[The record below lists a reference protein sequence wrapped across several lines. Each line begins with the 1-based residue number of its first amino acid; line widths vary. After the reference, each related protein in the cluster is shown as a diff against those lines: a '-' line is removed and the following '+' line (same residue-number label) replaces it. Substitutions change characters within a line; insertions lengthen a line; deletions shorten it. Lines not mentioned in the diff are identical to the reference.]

1 MANAAPAAKPV
12 DESLWWDS
20 FVALFDELD
29 KVPPSEKLPDHLA
42 EKLRRNHAWF
52 VNSVARF
59 KPPDRTSRL
68 ALDSHEIAVGSHR
81 LLVKPE
87 LKNAA
92 LRFSE
97 LVCLNEVQSY
107 ILVRRSYRISKL
119 VADVEDKEFL
129 HSVLLNYFVER
140 QCLLQC
146 LRRIFVN
153 ALHTSNGLLS
163 TEAFKG
169 IALLLIDDGFE
180 RKLLTIFQDLL
191 LSIFSDQT
199 EVDIKILW
207 VDEIL
212 IEENL
217 LMDILFLAY
226 YDNFCSCK
234 IEQWKTMCSLFKD
247 VLCGS
252 LNIGKVAVST
262 EARNSFAHVK
272 AKMVL
277 ILIETLD
284 LENLLH
290 MVHDEIPFREGGS
303 VFSVIDI
310 KEMDAQ
316 VSSFYDLGAVEAGPL
331 LLAWAVFLSLL
342 LSLHETHNSSTLMEI
357 DHVSYVRQA
366 FEVAAFDYILEILR
380 NDKFRDS
387 DGPVSGFLSVMRTFL
402 SAFIASYE
410 LSHQKEDN
418 TLIKILDILYHIY
431 HGEESLA
438 LQFWDKE
445 CFVDG
450 PIRSILFM
458 LEKEY
463 PIHVTEFVR
472 LLSAVCEG
480 SWPAECVY
488 NYLDKM
494 SGITTLFEISGG
506 YGDKTVSDIIET
518 HHPVEVPGVEGLW
531 IPSGTLGRIL
541 KVLAPNI
548 AFVYWECAHSGILLL
563 LLRLTQDIH
572 SDNVDDV
579 SFTLNLLHRIISFNK
594 ALGFALLG
602 LDKSLPIQTSKNS
615 MQLAMGMSVD
625 MVKII
630 CTLIFKSVQDVSKTQ
645 ILSISLDIL
654 TEMLKCVPS
663 HVIEAV
669 VKSNIFDVNTSGT
682 SSGTWL
688 LSGGLVRLL
697 MEDSGEKDDSYA
709 LAASVLDFTVQL
721 VEKGAGD
728 NLVSAF
734 IIFSL
739 QYVFV
744 NHMHWKYKSKH
755 SCWKVTLKVFEV
767 IKSCIRASKD
777 SQKLSGIIWDILL
790 YDSSIHNILCRIMCI
805 SAEALRSYI
814 SHRHEFKE
822 IEDLQLAIC
831 SAFDVLCSIMPYI
844 SQETSSNVSALVQ
857 MVLSPS
863 IKPLP
868 VVQAAVSLIS
878 FSENSAIQVAATRAL
893 SSLCFIASRLQSDTV
908 ENVSPVVEAVQI
920 KNLQMAVLC
929 ILDKE
934 VKIDEN
940 LIIATF
946 DLLSAVAYYQP
957 TLLSSLIFSEEKE
970 EVSSDVT
977 SDSVKQL
984 AAVPVAE
991 NLGSYSASSPIEAIR
1006 NYVESSEILFD
1017 GAPHLLLSILNFLKA
1032 LWEGGIQFS
1041 NILGKIRVSKKFWE
1055 CLSSFLSPTHV
1066 MNGLLKKS
1074 FNNSKTQ
1081 CLSLRYQCLG
1091 NVLRI
1096 MAHELFFLE
1105 KIMQCE
1111 KPDKVICTSTV
1122 NATSRQANVLYAQEI
1137 LSTWFVDSSF
1147 LENLIKSFSDIEYNK
1162 EVVFRAKVAVCVC
1175 IIHLIAKLTTGNAG
1189 SLSMSLV
1196 KKIRE
1201 IYNTLIA
1208 HSAFSTLLSLYSL
1221 RGYSEEK
1228 ELTSL
1233 IISDL
1238 YYHLQGRLEGREIP
1252 SGPFQE
1258 LSNFLLSLGTFECND
1273 EKYERIFFL
1282 HLENISMFD
1291 IKKVQEEIGADLWD
1305 LSDWKTSKGVA
1316 ESMFIH
1322 MHSANS
1328 SLTIA
1333 SAKHFALDALVSV
1346 IAVYKGNMN
1355 NTKESFLHGRDISES
1370 AVESGIQYLCGCLQ
1384 HVADMLVLEQN
1395 MPEGFLRVFIAQQEL
1410 LLILSVILFKH
1421 NSHRTN
1427 KIRFLPLSILV
1438 TKSTGSIIKVC
1449 ADVRPITPLLRSA
1462 VKLVLTLLLTS
1473 LEFSNNMSH
1482 EENKSDFEVK
1492 LLADASFIS
1501 IGLLP
1506 VLCKYTQD
1514 AEYSNLSVATMDLI
1528 MKALNPDTW
1537 LPILRK
1543 HLPLQHILQNIQER
1557 DALASAPVIF
1567 NFLLTLGRTKGGAEM
1582 LYCCKFLSSTM
1593 VLLSKLHDGRPFSN
1607 NLDKSEITTIYDEK
1621 QVHIWVTSL
1630 AIIISLIQSLGDDIS
1645 YMDIMVS
1652 ALRYFFSEKP
1662 YMLSFYFSALNR
1674 LANDRSKKRAQT
1686 HKFQISLTALKLMEN
1701 SLMLLCVL
1709 ARYQASWIKG
1719 MKEMDS
1725 ELRQTIIHVLAFTSR
1740 GAQRVGDSSG
1750 RSLTLY
1756 CQPTT
1761 KEEVELNRRPSFIRS
1776 RHGWFTLSTAGFLS
1790 KTTTSSDSLS
1800 TTLSVVS
1807 RDEEND
1813 NADLDYRS
1821 HFSDTIAIHIYRI
1834 VFLLLQFL
1842 CVQARAAVKRA
1853 DEVEFV
1859 DLAYF
1864 PELPS
1869 PDILHGL
1876 QDQAIAIV
1884 TELCKSSKP
1893 NSIEPE
1899 TESVCRL
1906 LLQILERS
1914 LYLEL
1919 CVSQTCGIR
1928 PVLGRVE
1935 DFTKDI
1941 KGLIHVVEQH
1951 ANFNQALKSLRQ
1963 ILPLM
1968 YPGFMKTR
1976 SFA

>member
-410 LSHQKEDN
+410 LSHQ
-418 TLIKILDILYHIY
+418 
-431 HGEESLA
+431 ESLA

-518 HHPVEVPGVEGLW
+518 HHPVAVPVCTFRHFAS
-531 IPSGTLGRIL
+531 PF
-541 KVLAPNI
+541 A
-548 AFVYWECAHSGILLL
+548 
-563 LLRLTQDIH
+563 LTQDIH

-579 SFTLNLLHRIISFNK
+579 SFTLNLFHRIISFNK

-645 ILSISLDIL
+645 ILSVSLDIL

-663 HVIEAV
+663 H
-669 VKSNIFDVNTSGT
+669 
-682 SSGTWL
+682 
-688 LSGGLVRLL
+688 
-697 MEDSGEKDDSYA
+697 
-709 LAASVLDFTVQL
+709 L

-878 FSENSAIQVAATRAL
+878 FSENS
-893 SSLCFIASRLQSDTV
+893 
-908 ENVSPVVEAVQI
+908 I

-940 LIIATF
+940 LTIATF

-984 AAVPVAE
+984 ATVPVAE

-1074 FNNSKTQ
+1074 TGAWVMFYGSWHMNSF
-1081 CLSLRYQCLG
+1081 SG
-1091 NVLRI
+1091 
-1096 MAHELFFLE
+1096 

-1238 YYHLQGRLEGREIP
+1238 YYHLQGRLEGRRFHP
-1252 SGPFQE
+1252 E

-1273 EKYERIFFL
+1273 EKYERIFCL

-1322 MHSANS
+1322 IHSANY
-1328 SLTIA
+1328 
-1333 SAKHFALDALVSV
+1333 ALVSV

-1449 ADVRPITPLLRSA
+1449 ADVRPITRLLRSA

-1567 NFLLTLGRTKGGAEM
+1567 NFLLTLGR
-1582 LYCCKFLSSTM
+1582 
-1593 VLLSKLHDGRPFSN
+1593 
-1607 NLDKSEITTIYDEK
+1607 I
-1621 QVHIWVTSL
+1621 
-1630 AIIISLIQSLGDDIS
+1630 
-1645 YMDIMVS
+1645 
-1652 ALRYFFSEKP
+1652 
-1662 YMLSFYFSALNR
+1662 
-1674 LANDRSKKRAQT
+1674 KRW
-1686 HKFQISLTALKLMEN
+1686 S
-1701 SLMLLCVL
+1701 
-1709 ARYQASWIKG
+1709 
-1719 MKEMDS
+1719 
-1725 ELRQTIIHVLAFTSR
+1725 
-1740 GAQRVGDSSG
+1740 
-1750 RSLTLY
+1750 
-1756 CQPTT
+1756 
-1761 KEEVELNRRPSFIRS
+1761 
-1776 RHGWFTLSTAGFLS
+1776 
-1790 KTTTSSDSLS
+1790 
-1800 TTLSVVS
+1800 
-1807 RDEEND
+1807 
-1813 NADLDYRS
+1813 
-1821 HFSDTIAIHIYRI
+1821 
-1834 VFLLLQFL
+1834 
-1842 CVQARAAVKRA
+1842 
-1853 DEVEFV
+1853 
-1859 DLAYF
+1859 
-1864 PELPS
+1864 
-1869 PDILHGL
+1869 
-1876 QDQAIAIV
+1876 
-1884 TELCKSSKP
+1884 
-1893 NSIEPE
+1893 
-1899 TESVCRL
+1899 
-1906 LLQILERS
+1906 
-1914 LYLEL
+1914 
-1919 CVSQTCGIR
+1919 
-1928 PVLGRVE
+1928 
-1935 DFTKDI
+1935 
-1941 KGLIHVVEQH
+1941 
-1951 ANFNQALKSLRQ
+1951 
-1963 ILPLM
+1963 
-1968 YPGFMKTR
+1968 
-1976 SFA
+1976 

>member
-1 MANAAPAAKPV
+1 
-12 DESLWWDS
+12 
-20 FVALFDELD
+20 
-29 KVPPSEKLPDHLA
+29 
-42 EKLRRNHAWF
+42 
-52 VNSVARF
+52 
-59 KPPDRTSRL
+59 
-68 ALDSHEIAVGSHR
+68 
-81 LLVKPE
+81 
-87 LKNAA
+87 
-92 LRFSE
+92 
-97 LVCLNEVQSY
+97 
-107 ILVRRSYRISKL
+107 
-119 VADVEDKEFL
+119 
-129 HSVLLNYFVER
+129 
-140 QCLLQC
+140 
-146 LRRIFVN
+146 
-153 ALHTSNGLLS
+153 
-163 TEAFKG
+163 
-169 IALLLIDDGFE
+169 
-180 RKLLTIFQDLL
+180 
-191 LSIFSDQT
+191 
-199 EVDIKILW
+199 
-207 VDEIL
+207 
-212 IEENL
+212 
-217 LMDILFLAY
+217 MDILFLAY

-310 KEMDAQ
+310 KEMDGQ

-518 HHPVEVPGVEGLW
+518 HHPVAVPGVEGLL

-579 SFTLNLLHRIISFNK
+579 SFTLNLFHRIISFNK

-645 ILSISLDIL
+645 ILSVSLDIL

-709 LAASVLDFTVQL
+709 LAASGMSSLFKINIFLDFTVQL

-844 SQETSSNVSALVQ
+844 SQARDVHGPLLLSELIYVKGRAVGGDQLVITHANHRGCPPHVVLAAKDMALSGPSGRQKRKTLYLGLARSSTLLNFKNLLETSSNVSALVQ

-878 FSENSAIQVAATRAL
+878 FSENS
-893 SSLCFIASRLQSDTV
+893 
-908 ENVSPVVEAVQI
+908 I

-940 LIIATF
+940 LTIATF

-984 AAVPVAE
+984 ATVPVAE

-1081 CLSLRYQCLG
+1081 CLSLRYRCLG

-1221 RGYSEEK
+1221 RGYRLPLEATAAGVAVAAGLKEEEDEGK
-1228 ELTSL
+1228 R
-1233 IISDL
+1233 
-1238 YYHLQGRLEGREIP
+1238 GR
-1252 SGPFQE
+1252 Q
-1258 LSNFLLSLGTFECND
+1258 TCC
-1273 EKYERIFFL
+1273 
-1282 HLENISMFD
+1282 
-1291 IKKVQEEIGADLWD
+1291 
-1305 LSDWKTSKGVA
+1305 WKTRLLLVVSQLQLAGLRQRVA
-1316 ESMFIH
+1316 
-1322 MHSANS
+1322 
-1328 SLTIA
+1328 
-1333 SAKHFALDALVSV
+1333 ALDSMK
-1346 IAVYKGNMN
+1346 KGGQLLL
-1355 NTKESFLHGRDISES
+1355 EE
-1370 AVESGIQYLCGCLQ
+1370 LQ
-1384 HVADMLVLEQN
+1384 HL
-1395 MPEGFLRVFIAQQEL
+1395 
-1410 LLILSVILFKH
+1410 
-1421 NSHRTN
+1421 
-1427 KIRFLPLSILV
+1427 
-1438 TKSTGSIIKVC
+1438 
-1449 ADVRPITPLLRSA
+1449 
-1462 VKLVLTLLLTS
+1462 
-1473 LEFSNNMSH
+1473 
-1482 EENKSDFEVK
+1482 
-1492 LLADASFIS
+1492 
-1501 IGLLP
+1501 
-1506 VLCKYTQD
+1506 
-1514 AEYSNLSVATMDLI
+1514 
-1528 MKALNPDTW
+1528 
-1537 LPILRK
+1537 
-1543 HLPLQHILQNIQER
+1543 
-1557 DALASAPVIF
+1557 
-1567 NFLLTLGRTKGGAEM
+1567 
-1582 LYCCKFLSSTM
+1582 FLSS
-1593 VLLSKLHDGRPFSN
+1593 
-1607 NLDKSEITTIYDEK
+1607 
-1621 QVHIWVTSL
+1621 
-1630 AIIISLIQSLGDDIS
+1630 SLG
-1645 YMDIMVS
+1645 
-1652 ALRYFFSEKP
+1652 
-1662 YMLSFYFSALNR
+1662 
-1674 LANDRSKKRAQT
+1674 
-1686 HKFQISLTALKLMEN
+1686 
-1701 SLMLLCVL
+1701 
-1709 ARYQASWIKG
+1709 
-1719 MKEMDS
+1719 
-1725 ELRQTIIHVLAFTSR
+1725 
-1740 GAQRVGDSSG
+1740 
-1750 RSLTLY
+1750 
-1756 CQPTT
+1756 
-1761 KEEVELNRRPSFIRS
+1761 
-1776 RHGWFTLSTAGFLS
+1776 
-1790 KTTTSSDSLS
+1790 
-1800 TTLSVVS
+1800 
-1807 RDEEND
+1807 
-1813 NADLDYRS
+1813 
-1821 HFSDTIAIHIYRI
+1821 
-1834 VFLLLQFL
+1834 
-1842 CVQARAAVKRA
+1842 
-1853 DEVEFV
+1853 
-1859 DLAYF
+1859 
-1864 PELPS
+1864 
-1869 PDILHGL
+1869 
-1876 QDQAIAIV
+1876 
-1884 TELCKSSKP
+1884 
-1893 NSIEPE
+1893 
-1899 TESVCRL
+1899 
-1906 LLQILERS
+1906 
-1914 LYLEL
+1914 
-1919 CVSQTCGIR
+1919 
-1928 PVLGRVE
+1928 
-1935 DFTKDI
+1935 
-1941 KGLIHVVEQH
+1941 
-1951 ANFNQALKSLRQ
+1951 
-1963 ILPLM
+1963 
-1968 YPGFMKTR
+1968 
-1976 SFA
+1976 

>member
-410 LSHQKEDN
+410 LSHQ
-418 TLIKILDILYHIY
+418 
-431 HGEESLA
+431 ESLA

-518 HHPVEVPGVEGLW
+518 HHPVAVPVCTFRHFAS
-531 IPSGTLGRIL
+531 PF
-541 KVLAPNI
+541 A
-548 AFVYWECAHSGILLL
+548 
-563 LLRLTQDIH
+563 LTQDIH

-579 SFTLNLLHRIISFNK
+579 SFTLNLFHRIISFNK

-645 ILSISLDIL
+645 ILSVSLDIL
-654 TEMLKCVPS
+654 TEMLKWLQW
-663 HVIEAV
+663 
-669 VKSNIFDVNTSGT
+669 
-682 SSGTWL
+682 SSEPKR
-688 LSGGLVRLL
+688 GLVRLL

-709 LAASVLDFTVQL
+709 LAASGMSSLFKINIFLDFTVQL

-878 FSENSAIQVAATRAL
+878 FSENS
-893 SSLCFIASRLQSDTV
+893 
-908 ENVSPVVEAVQI
+908 I

-940 LIIATF
+940 LTIATF

-984 AAVPVAE
+984 ATVPVAE

-1074 FNNSKTQ
+1074 TGAWVMFYGSWHMNSF
-1081 CLSLRYQCLG
+1081 SG
-1091 NVLRI
+1091 
-1096 MAHELFFLE
+1096 

-1221 RGYSEEK
+1221 RGYSFLLNSK
-1228 ELTSL
+1228 
-1233 IISDL
+1233 DL
-1238 YYHLQGRLEGREIP
+1238 LLRLLLKPTTAGGSEIP

-1273 EKYERIFFL
+1273 EKYERIFCL

-1322 MHSANS
+1322 IHSANY
-1328 SLTIA
+1328 
-1333 SAKHFALDALVSV
+1333 ALVSV

-1449 ADVRPITPLLRSA
+1449 ADVRPITRLLRSA

-1567 NFLLTLGRTKGGAEM
+1567 NFLLTLGR
-1582 LYCCKFLSSTM
+1582 
-1593 VLLSKLHDGRPFSN
+1593 
-1607 NLDKSEITTIYDEK
+1607 I
-1621 QVHIWVTSL
+1621 
-1630 AIIISLIQSLGDDIS
+1630 
-1645 YMDIMVS
+1645 
-1652 ALRYFFSEKP
+1652 
-1662 YMLSFYFSALNR
+1662 
-1674 LANDRSKKRAQT
+1674 KRW
-1686 HKFQISLTALKLMEN
+1686 S
-1701 SLMLLCVL
+1701 
-1709 ARYQASWIKG
+1709 
-1719 MKEMDS
+1719 
-1725 ELRQTIIHVLAFTSR
+1725 
-1740 GAQRVGDSSG
+1740 
-1750 RSLTLY
+1750 
-1756 CQPTT
+1756 
-1761 KEEVELNRRPSFIRS
+1761 
-1776 RHGWFTLSTAGFLS
+1776 
-1790 KTTTSSDSLS
+1790 
-1800 TTLSVVS
+1800 
-1807 RDEEND
+1807 
-1813 NADLDYRS
+1813 
-1821 HFSDTIAIHIYRI
+1821 
-1834 VFLLLQFL
+1834 
-1842 CVQARAAVKRA
+1842 
-1853 DEVEFV
+1853 
-1859 DLAYF
+1859 
-1864 PELPS
+1864 
-1869 PDILHGL
+1869 
-1876 QDQAIAIV
+1876 
-1884 TELCKSSKP
+1884 
-1893 NSIEPE
+1893 
-1899 TESVCRL
+1899 
-1906 LLQILERS
+1906 
-1914 LYLEL
+1914 
-1919 CVSQTCGIR
+1919 
-1928 PVLGRVE
+1928 
-1935 DFTKDI
+1935 
-1941 KGLIHVVEQH
+1941 
-1951 ANFNQALKSLRQ
+1951 
-1963 ILPLM
+1963 
-1968 YPGFMKTR
+1968 
-1976 SFA
+1976 

>member
-52 VNSVARF
+52 LNSVTRF
-59 KPPDRTSRL
+59 KPPDQTSRL

-87 LKNAA
+87 LKNVA

-129 HSVLLNYFVER
+129 HSVLMNYFLER
-140 QCLLQC
+140 QCLFQC

-169 IALLLIDDGFE
+169 IALQLIDDGFE
-180 RKLLTIFQDLL
+180 QKLQTIFQDLL
-191 LSIFSDQT
+191 LSVFSDQT
-199 EVDIKILW
+199 EVDLKILW

-234 IEQWKTMCSLFKD
+234 IEQWITMCSLFKD

-272 AKMVL
+272 AKMLL
-277 ILIETLD
+277 ILVETLE

-316 VSSFYDLGAVEAGPL
+316 VSSFYDMGAVEAGAL

-342 LSLHETHNSSTLMEI
+342 LSLHETHNSSILMEI
-357 DHVSYVRQA
+357 DHISYVRQA

-380 NDKFRDS
+380 NGTFRDS
-387 DGPVSGFLSVMRTFL
+387 DGPVSGYLSVMRTFL

-463 PIHVTEFVR
+463 PIDITEFVR

-494 SGITTLFEISGG
+494 S
-506 YGDKTVSDIIET
+506 
-518 HHPVEVPGVEGLW
+518 EVPGVEGLL
-531 IPSGTLGRIL
+531 IPSGTLGLIL

-563 LLRLTQDIH
+563 VLRLTQDIH

-579 SFTLNLLHRIISFNK
+579 SFTLNLLHRMISFNK
-594 ALGFALLG
+594 GLGFALMG

-630 CTLIFKSVQDVSKTQ
+630 CSLIFKSVQDVSKTQ
-645 ILSISLDIL
+645 ILSVSLDIL

-682 SSGTWL
+682 SSGPWL
-688 LSGGLVRLL
+688 LSGGLVRML

-721 VEKGAGD
+721 VEKGAED

-744 NHMHWKYKSKH
+744 NHMHWKYKSKY

-767 IKSCIRASKD
+767 IKSCIRASKV

-790 YDSSIHNILCRIMCI
+790 SDSSIHNILCRIMCI

-814 SHRHEFKE
+814 SHHHEFKE
-822 IEDLQLAIC
+822 IEYLQLAIC
-831 SAFDVLCSIMPYI
+831 SAFDVLCSIMAYI

-857 MVLSPS
+857 MMLSPS

-878 FSENSAIQVAATRAL
+878 FSENSTIQVAATRAL
-893 SSLCFIASRLQSDTV
+893 SSLCFIASRLQSYTV
-908 ENVSPVVEAVQI
+908 ENVSPVAEAVQI

-934 VKIDEN
+934 VKIDED

-946 DLLSAVAYYQP
+946 DLLSTVAYYQP
-957 TLLSSLIFSEEKE
+957 ALLSSLIFSEEKE

-984 AAVPVAE
+984 AAVPVVE
-991 NLGSYSASSPIEAIR
+991 NLGSYRTTSPIEAIR
-1006 NYVESSEILFD
+1006 NYVESSEILFYS
-1017 GAPHLLLSILNFLKA
+1017 APHLLLSILNFLKA
-1032 LWEGGIQFS
+1032 LWEGSIQFS
-1041 NILGKIRVSKKFWE
+1041 NILGKIRVSKEFWE
-1055 CLSSFLSPTHV
+1055 RLSSFLSPTHV
-1066 MNGLLKKS
+1066 MNGLLQKS

-1081 CLSLRYQCLG
+1081 CLSLRYRCLG
-1091 NVLRI
+1091 NVLGI

-1111 KPDKVICTSTV
+1111 QPDKATCTSMV
-1122 NATSRQANVLYAQEI
+1122 NATSKHANVLYAQEI

-1147 LENLIKSFSDIEYNK
+1147 LENLIKSFSDIEYDK
-1162 EVVFRAKVAVCVC
+1162 EVVFCAKVAVCVC
-1175 IIHLIAKLTTGNAG
+1175 IVHLISKLTTGNAG
-1189 SLSMSLV
+1189 SLSVSLV
-1196 KKIRE
+1196 KKIGE
-1201 IYNTLIA
+1201 IYNMLIA
-1208 HSAFSTLLSLYSL
+1208 HSAFCTLLSLYSL

-1228 ELTSL
+1228 ELSSL

-1252 SGPFQE
+1252 SGPFQD

-1282 HLENISMFD
+1282 HLDNIRMFD
-1291 IKKVQEEIGADLWD
+1291 IKKVQEEIGAELWD
-1305 LSDWKTSKGVA
+1305 LSDWKTSKEVA
-1316 ESMFIH
+1316 ESMFMH

-1333 SAKHFALDALVSV
+1333 TSKHFALEALVSV

-1355 NTKESFLHGRDISES
+1355 NTKSFLHGRDISEP
-1370 AVESGIQYLCGCLQ
+1370 AVESGIRYLCSCLQ
-1384 HVADMLVLEQN
+1384 HVADMLVHDQN
-1395 MPEGFLRVFIAQQEL
+1395 MPEDFLRVFITQQEL
-1410 LLILSVILFKH
+1410 LLILSVILLKH

-1427 KIRFLPLSILV
+1427 NIRFLPLSILV

-1449 ADVRPITPLLRSA
+1449 ADVRPITPLLKRA

-1482 EENKSDFEVK
+1482 AENKSEFEVK

-1506 VLCKYTQD
+1506 VLCKYTHD
-1514 AEYSNLSVATMDLI
+1514 AEYTNLSVATMDLI

-1557 DALASAPVIF
+1557 DALASAPVSF

-1582 LYCCKFLSSTM
+1582 LSSCKFLSSTM

-1621 QVHIWVTSL
+1621 HVHIWVASL

-1662 YMLSFYFSALNR
+1662 YMLSFYFSALIR
-1674 LANDRSKKRAQT
+1674 LANDHSKKRAQT

-1709 ARYQASWIKG
+1709 ARYQTSWIKV

-1725 ELRQTIIHVLAFTSR
+1725 ELRETIIHVLAFTSR
-1740 GAQRVGDSSG
+1740 GPQRVGDSLG

-1776 RHGWFTLSTAGFLS
+1776 QHGWFTLSTAGFLT
-1790 KTTTSSDSLS
+1790 KTTSSDSLS
-1800 TTLSVVS
+1800 TSLSVVI

-1821 HFSDTIAIHIYRI
+1821 HFSDTIAIHIYQI

-1842 CVQARAAVKRA
+1842 CMQAKAAVKRA

-1869 PDILHGL
+1869 PDILYGL

-1899 TESVCRL
+1899 TQSVCCL
-1906 LLQILERS
+1906 LLQMLERS

-1928 PVLGRVE
+1928 PVLGRIE

-1963 ILPLM
+1963 ILAPL
-1968 YPGFMKTR
+1968 YPGLLKDY
-1976 SFA
+1976 

>member
-1 MANAAPAAKPV
+1 
-12 DESLWWDS
+12 
-20 FVALFDELD
+20 
-29 KVPPSEKLPDHLA
+29 
-42 EKLRRNHAWF
+42 
-52 VNSVARF
+52 
-59 KPPDRTSRL
+59 
-68 ALDSHEIAVGSHR
+68 
-81 LLVKPE
+81 
-87 LKNAA
+87 
-92 LRFSE
+92 
-97 LVCLNEVQSY
+97 
-107 ILVRRSYRISKL
+107 
-119 VADVEDKEFL
+119 
-129 HSVLLNYFVER
+129 
-140 QCLLQC
+140 
-146 LRRIFVN
+146 
-153 ALHTSNGLLS
+153 
-163 TEAFKG
+163 
-169 IALLLIDDGFE
+169 
-180 RKLLTIFQDLL
+180 
-191 LSIFSDQT
+191 
-199 EVDIKILW
+199 
-207 VDEIL
+207 
-212 IEENL
+212 
-217 LMDILFLAY
+217 MDILFLAY

-310 KEMDAQ
+310 KEMDGQ

-518 HHPVEVPGVEGLW
+518 HHPVAVPGVEGLL

-579 SFTLNLLHRIISFNK
+579 SFTLNLFHRIISFNK

-645 ILSISLDIL
+645 ILSVSLDIL

-709 LAASVLDFTVQL
+709 LAASGMSSLFKINIFLDFTVQL

-878 FSENSAIQVAATRAL
+878 FSENS
-893 SSLCFIASRLQSDTV
+893 
-908 ENVSPVVEAVQI
+908 I

-940 LIIATF
+940 LTIATF

-984 AAVPVAE
+984 ATVPVAE

-1081 CLSLRYQCLG
+1081 CLSLRYRCLG

-1273 EKYERIFFL
+1273 EKYERIFCL

-1740 GAQRVGDSSG
+1740 GTQRVGDSSG

-1761 KEEVELNRRPSFIRS
+1761 KEDVELNRRPSFIRS
-1776 RHGWFTLSTAGFLS
+1776 RHGWFTLSTAGFLT

-1899 TESVCRL
+1899 TESVCCL

>member
-410 LSHQKEDN
+410 LSHQ
-418 TLIKILDILYHIY
+418 
-431 HGEESLA
+431 ESLA

-518 HHPVEVPGVEGLW
+518 HHPVAVPVCTFRHFAS
-531 IPSGTLGRIL
+531 PF
-541 KVLAPNI
+541 A
-548 AFVYWECAHSGILLL
+548 
-563 LLRLTQDIH
+563 LTQDIH

-579 SFTLNLLHRIISFNK
+579 SFTLNLFHRIISFNK

-645 ILSISLDIL
+645 ILSVSLDIL

-663 HVIEAV
+663 H
-669 VKSNIFDVNTSGT
+669 
-682 SSGTWL
+682 
-688 LSGGLVRLL
+688 
-697 MEDSGEKDDSYA
+697 
-709 LAASVLDFTVQL
+709 L

-878 FSENSAIQVAATRAL
+878 FSENS
-893 SSLCFIASRLQSDTV
+893 
-908 ENVSPVVEAVQI
+908 
-920 KNLQMAVLC
+920 
-929 ILDKE
+929 
-934 VKIDEN
+934 
-940 LIIATF
+940 
-946 DLLSAVAYYQP
+946 P

-984 AAVPVAE
+984 ATVPVAE

-1074 FNNSKTQ
+1074 TGAWVMFYGSWHMNSF
-1081 CLSLRYQCLG
+1081 SG
-1091 NVLRI
+1091 
-1096 MAHELFFLE
+1096 

-1201 IYNTLIA
+1201 IYNTA
-1208 HSAFSTLLSLYSL
+1208 GGS
-1221 RGYSEEK
+1221 
-1228 ELTSL
+1228 
-1233 IISDL
+1233 
-1238 YYHLQGRLEGREIP
+1238 EIP

-1273 EKYERIFFL
+1273 EKYERIFCL

-1322 MHSANS
+1322 IHSANY
-1328 SLTIA
+1328 
-1333 SAKHFALDALVSV
+1333 ALVSV

-1449 ADVRPITPLLRSA
+1449 ADVRPITRLLRSA

-1567 NFLLTLGRTKGGAEM
+1567 NFLLTLGR
-1582 LYCCKFLSSTM
+1582 
-1593 VLLSKLHDGRPFSN
+1593 
-1607 NLDKSEITTIYDEK
+1607 I
-1621 QVHIWVTSL
+1621 
-1630 AIIISLIQSLGDDIS
+1630 
-1645 YMDIMVS
+1645 
-1652 ALRYFFSEKP
+1652 
-1662 YMLSFYFSALNR
+1662 
-1674 LANDRSKKRAQT
+1674 KRW
-1686 HKFQISLTALKLMEN
+1686 S
-1701 SLMLLCVL
+1701 
-1709 ARYQASWIKG
+1709 
-1719 MKEMDS
+1719 
-1725 ELRQTIIHVLAFTSR
+1725 
-1740 GAQRVGDSSG
+1740 
-1750 RSLTLY
+1750 
-1756 CQPTT
+1756 
-1761 KEEVELNRRPSFIRS
+1761 
-1776 RHGWFTLSTAGFLS
+1776 
-1790 KTTTSSDSLS
+1790 
-1800 TTLSVVS
+1800 
-1807 RDEEND
+1807 
-1813 NADLDYRS
+1813 
-1821 HFSDTIAIHIYRI
+1821 
-1834 VFLLLQFL
+1834 
-1842 CVQARAAVKRA
+1842 
-1853 DEVEFV
+1853 
-1859 DLAYF
+1859 
-1864 PELPS
+1864 
-1869 PDILHGL
+1869 
-1876 QDQAIAIV
+1876 
-1884 TELCKSSKP
+1884 
-1893 NSIEPE
+1893 
-1899 TESVCRL
+1899 
-1906 LLQILERS
+1906 
-1914 LYLEL
+1914 
-1919 CVSQTCGIR
+1919 
-1928 PVLGRVE
+1928 
-1935 DFTKDI
+1935 
-1941 KGLIHVVEQH
+1941 
-1951 ANFNQALKSLRQ
+1951 
-1963 ILPLM
+1963 
-1968 YPGFMKTR
+1968 
-1976 SFA
+1976 